1 MMKTNPVGK
10 SMFLIFFLQ
19 AQIDGNVVQARFTLP
34 PRQKLSPPLKA
45 IASAPKRDV
54 PKTDNVNADGEKDGP
69 KRQRERI
76 SLTLVSLSGTLYILC
91 CVL

>member
-1 MMKTNPVGK
+1 MMKTNHVGK
-10 SMFLIFFLQ
+10 SMFLIFFMQ

-54 PKTDNVNADGEKDGP
+54 PKTVNADGEKDGP

-76 SLTLVSLSGTLYILC
+76 SLTFVSLSGTLYIFC
-91 CVL
+91 CVF